1 MIMNDETIQKL
12 LRKAPA
18 ISAPAELR
26 NRLQTQ
32 IRLPRPDPRR
42 ADAFEP
48 RSWLRRFMP
57 ALSFAAF
64 FIACVLALGVQTS
77 MMSELKHENAKLLAA
92 TKNLDQLRA
101 GNAEFKRLEAQAQ
114 DLERLRKDAI
124 ESQQLQ
130 AEVAQLRAQLAD
142 AQQVTALNQRLQA
155 GKATASTR
163 PGANES
169 GDFFAQNQAR
179 ADRIICVNHLK
190 QIGLAARIWAN
201 DNGDVLPRD
210 FLSMSNEMV
219 TPTLMQCPGD
229 KTRSVTNWAQVAA
242 GNVSYQMDAPGID
255 DKQPNAIFAECPI
268 HHNILLVDGSV
279 HQMSGEETQA
289 WLVGTNAVQRT
300 VVKIIDGKKYFVP

>member
-1 MIMNDETIQKL
+1 MNDETIEKL

-18 ISAPAELR
+18 ATAPAELR

-32 IRLPRPDPRR
+32 IRLPQPDMQLP
-42 ADAFEP
+42 DAFEA

-64 FIACVLALGVQTS
+64 FVASVLALGVQTNT
-77 MMSELKHENAKLLAA
+77 MSELKQEKARLLAA

-101 GNAEFKRLEAQAQ
+101 DNSEFKRLQAQAE
-114 DLERLRKDAI
+114 DLERLRKDAM
-124 ESQQLQ
+124 ESQQLE

-142 AQQVTALNQRLQA
+142 GPQVKALNQRLQA
-155 GKATASTR
+155 EKASATTKPA
-163 PGANES
+163 ANQS
-169 GDFFAQNQAR
+169 DDFFARSQAQ
-179 ADRIICVNHLK
+179 ADRIVCVNHLK

-201 DNGDVLPRD
+201 DNADVLPRD

-219 TPTLMQCPGD
+219 TPTLLQCPGD
-229 KTRSVTNWAQVAA
+229 KSRSVTNWAQVAA

-279 HQMSGEETQA
+279 QQLSGEQMQA
-289 WLVGTNAVQRT
+289 YQIGSNTVQRS
-300 VVKIIDGKKYFVP
+300 VIKIIDGRKYFVP